1 MIIEYMIS
9 LSINML
15 LLGSGIM
22 LILTGTKDYIY
33 EIGDWDMV
41 SEIRMSLGQ
50 ISDKVRYGNKIMCDG
65 SDLWII
71 FYDKPAHII
80 YRDEYYLKNNENDG
94 EGYILHKQYDAEAVT
109 ATGQPLTG
117 DSFIGKVVI
126 NKLNFTKSDEHTL
139 KIKIEGVNKL
149 SGHTISLETNIFC
162 YGEFVAEGG

>member
-50 ISDKVRYGNKIMCDG
+50 ISDKVRY
-65 SDLWII
+65 
-71 FYDKPAHII
+71 
-80 YRDEYYLKNNENDG
+80 
-94 EGYILHKQYDAEAVT
+94 
-109 ATGQPLTG
+109 
-117 DSFIGKVVI
+117 
-126 NKLNFTKSDEHTL
+126 
-139 KIKIEGVNKL
+139 
-149 SGHTISLETNIFC
+149 
-162 YGEFVAEGG
+162 